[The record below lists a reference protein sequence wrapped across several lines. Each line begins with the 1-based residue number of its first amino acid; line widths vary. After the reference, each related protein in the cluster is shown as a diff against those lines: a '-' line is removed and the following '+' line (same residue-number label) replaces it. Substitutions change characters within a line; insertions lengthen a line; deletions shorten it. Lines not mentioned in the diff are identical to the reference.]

1 MSIKPYK
8 FDTSAGRVDAIDMK
22 QHPSLNVS
30 IFSYNFDTIT
40 CLCRSHRHKL
50 TFRQIVSIFWEQPNM
65 NWQADKPYNTLPLL
79 PPTIERV
86 ETRSVLKACAP
97 ARAALAELKQAG
109 RLLPNQNLLINLL
122 PLLEAKDS
130 SEIEN
135 IVTTT
140 DKLFQFAQ
148 EDSGADLAT
157 KEALRYRT
165 ALYQGFKELDDKPLC
180 TTTAVEICSH
190 LKNTQMEIR
199 KIPGTIIGN
208 HTTGETVYTPPVGEN
223 VIRDL
228 LANWERF
235 LHSEDDIDPLIKM
248 AISHYQF
255 EAVHPFQDGN
265 GRTGRI
271 LNVLYLIEQQLL
283 TLPIL
288 YLSRYIVK
296 NKQDYYH
303 FLNQVTRTGQWEDW
317 LLFMLKGVE
326 QTSIW
331 TCEKIA
337 AVRQLMDHTTDHV
350 RAKLPKIYSHE
361 LIQVIFEQPYCRIAN
376 LVERDIAKRQTAS
389 TYLKQLVD
397 AGVLNEISAG
407 KEKLFV
413 HPKLMHLMTNDT
425 NDIAPYA

>member
-1 MSIKPYK
+1 
-8 FDTSAGRVDAIDMK
+8 
-22 QHPSLNVS
+22 LE
-30 IFSYNFDTIT
+30 NFDTFLAYVDPLDIN
-40 CLCRSHRHKL
+40 CLH
-50 TFRQIVSIFWEQPNM
+50 QIMMFLSGKPNM
-65 NWQADKPYNTLPLL
+65 NWQADRPYNAL
-79 PPTIERV
+79 PPLPPATEQI
-86 ETRSVLKACAP
+86 ETRSVLKACTP

-122 PLLEAKDS
+122 PILEAKDS

-140 DKLFQFAQ
+140 DKLFQFAR

-165 ALYQGFKELDDKPLC
+165 ALYQGFTELADKPLC
-180 TTTAVEICSH
+180 SATTIRICST

-208 HTTGETVYTPPVGEN
+208 QTTGDVVYTPPVGDN

-235 LHSEDDIDPLIKM
+235 LHDKDDIDPLIKM

-255 EAVHPFQDGN
+255 EAIHPFHDGN

-288 YLSRYIVK
+288 YLSRYIVQ
-296 NKQDYYH
+296 NKQDYYDL
-303 FLNQVTRTGQWEDW
+303 LNQVTRTGQWEDW

-331 TCEKIA
+331 TCEKITA
-337 AVRQLMDHTTDHV
+337 IRHLMDHTAEHV
-350 RAKLPKIYSHE
+350 RTTLPKIYSHE

-376 LVERDIAKRQTAS
+376 LVEHDIAKRQTAS
-389 TYLKQLVD
+389 TYLTQLAK
-397 AGVLNEISAG
+397 AGVLNEISPG

-413 HPKLMHLMTNDT
+413 HPKLMKLMTTDT
-425 NDIAPYA
+425 NEIEPYV